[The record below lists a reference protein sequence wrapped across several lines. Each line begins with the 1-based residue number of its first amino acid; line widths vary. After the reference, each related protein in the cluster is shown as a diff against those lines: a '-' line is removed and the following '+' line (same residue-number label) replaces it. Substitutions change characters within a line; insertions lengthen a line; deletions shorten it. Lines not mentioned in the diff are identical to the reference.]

1 MCMST
6 AGAAGPHK
14 SQTSSVFLNLH
25 KFKETFNLRHISN
38 AYSTTWRLSS
48 SSLSS
53 SSRGRLLM
61 RFYCRTCQRN
71 YSTNPPLTC
80 RPFIIISLFFKIRQ
94 RVCVATKATLFRVL
108 ALSHFTFC
116 ATTTPTEFSSTHP
129 HARLHLM
136 QSFFTTD
143 ASRRTR

>member
-1 MCMST
+1 MCMSS

-38 AYSTTWRLSS
+38 AYSTTWPLSS
-48 SSLSS
+48 S
-53 SSRGRLLM
+53 GRLLM
-61 RFYCRTCQRN
+61 RFYCRACQRN

-80 RPFIIISLFFKIRQ
+80 RPFIIISLFYKIRQ
-94 RVCVATKATLFRVL
+94 RVCVAAKATLFRVL
-108 ALSHFTFC
+108 ALSHFTFS

-129 HARLHLM
+129 HARSHLM